1 MIVRSKTLQA
11 LALPALL
18 GAAAVLALVDPGDAV
33 GAPRVGVV
41 GVAGPEGDPRDES
54 PGRADR
60 HSGLALPGPAPR
72 VRAKKD
78 DPVVTN
84 AACEACHEEIASEW
98 NGSMHKAAYV
108 DPVFQEAYQLEP
120 FAFCRGCHAP
130 EADPKSAPSEKAQA
144 VGVGCTTCHVEG
156 EDIVGTSTFA
166 ETSDR
171 HAVVGDAR
179 LGTEGA
185 CAACHQFDF
194 PAAKGSPMQN
204 TLGEHAASRLAS
216 VTCQGCHMKEVDD
229 GGGRHHT
236 SHSFS
241 VLSDPSMIRSAVKV
255 KAERVGRREARVT
268 IDAGAVGHAFPTGD
282 MFRRLEVRAEAVDE
296 RGVVIERA
304 PAVHLVRTFA
314 DRSRSAGEADFARV
328 QVGDTRVP
336 APGTGDGRRVVL
348 RFERPIGH
356 AGLRWSVV
364 YQRMGT
370 AMAASFGVEQAH
382 DEIVVA
388 EGLLP
393 AEASP

>member
-18 GAAAVLALVDPGDAV
+18 GAVALLALGDPADAV
-33 GAPRVGVV
+33 GAPRVGA
-41 GVAGPEGDPRDES
+41 VAHEGEPRDES
-54 PGRADR
+54 PARSDR
-60 HSGLALPGPAPR
+60 HSGLSLPGPAPR

-78 DPVVTN
+78 DPVAAN
-84 AACEACHEEIASEW
+84 AACEGCHEQIASEW

-130 EADPKSAPSEKAQA
+130 EADPKSDPSERAQA
-144 VGVGCTTCHVEG
+144 VGVGCTTCHVQGKE
-156 EDIVGTSTFA
+156 IVGTSTFA
-166 ETSDR
+166 ETSLR

-179 LGTEGA
+179 LATVEA
-185 CAACHQFDF
+185 CGACHQFDF

-204 TLGEHAASRLAS
+204 TLGEHAASKHAS
-216 VTCQGCHMKEVDD
+216 VTCQGCHMKEIDD

-241 VLSDPSMIRSAVKV
+241 VLSDPSMIRSAAKV
-255 KAERVGRREARVT
+255 KAERVGSREARVT

-282 MFRRLEVRAEAVDE
+282 MFRRLEIRAEAVDA
-296 RGVVIERA
+296 RGHVIERA

-336 APGTGDGRRVVL
+336 APGSGDGRRVLL
-348 RFERPIGH
+348 RFERPIDH
-356 AGLRWSVV
+356 LGLRWSVV

-388 EGLLP
+388 EGIVP